1 MRGVGCNGIPQ
12 ARPGGN
18 RPRSFGPGR
27 GAGNPLPAPAGE
39 SIKRHARGR
48 ASCPAA
54 VWEDDE
60 LTTPAIEISGLWFA
74 YEGRRVLDDVCLR
87 LPAGDFLAV
96 LGPNGGGKST
106 LLKLLLGL
114 IKPGGGSVRVLGAAP
129 GQAGGRIGYLP
140 QFTQV
145 SANFPITVLGA
156 TLLGF
161 VKPGIFWPR
170 SGATRRAE
178 REAAL
183 AALKRVGLAGHA
195 ERRLSELSGGQ
206 RQRVFIARAIVSGP
220 ELLLLDEPTA
230 SVDGRS
236 RQELMA
242 LLAELNRD
250 MTIVMV
256 SHDMST
262 VDGCVKSIACVNRTL
277 HHHMDSRLTP
287 EIFAEATGVDPK
299 LGCPVEL
306 FAHGAVPHRVVPA
319 HDEPGCCGGRHAHG
333 HAPNGG
339 DGGPQA

>member
-1 MRGVGCNGIPQ
+1 
-12 ARPGGN
+12 
-18 RPRSFGPGR
+18 
-27 GAGNPLPAPAGE
+27 LL
-39 SIKRHARGR
+39 K
-48 ASCPAA
+48 
-54 VWEDDE
+54 
-60 LTTPAIEISGLWFA
+60 TPAIEISDLWFA
-74 YEGRRVLDDVCLR
+74 YDGVRVLDQVSLHLD
-87 LPAGDFLAV
+87 AGDFLAV

-106 LLKLLLGL
+106 LLRLMLGL
-114 IKPGGGSVRVLGAAP
+114 VKPGGGEIRVLGLPP
-129 GQAGGRIGYLP
+129 GQTGGRIGFLP

-156 TLLGF
+156 VLLGL
-161 VKPGIFWPR
+161 VRPGITWFR
-170 SGATRRAE
+170 TRAERRRE

-183 AALKRVGLAGHA
+183 MALSRVGLAEHA
-195 ERRLSELSGGQ
+195 GRRLSDLSGGQ

-277 HHHMDSRLTP
+277 HHHADSRLTP
-287 EIFAEATGVDPK
+287 LIFAQATGADSIA
-299 LGCPVEL
+299 GCPVEL
-306 FAHGAVPHRVVPA
+306 LAHGAVPHRVVLD
-319 HDEPGCCGGRHAHG
+319 HDNPDCCGGRHARAAKAG
-333 HAPNGG
+333 AAEGAGAGTDKGG
-339 DGGPQA
+339 RAS

>member
-1 MRGVGCNGIPQ
+1 MN
-12 ARPGGN
+12 
-18 RPRSFGPGR
+18 
-27 GAGNPLPAPAGE
+27 
-39 SIKRHARGR
+39 
-48 ASCPAA
+48 
-54 VWEDDE
+54 
-60 LTTPAIEISGLWFA
+60 TPAIEISDLWFA
-74 YEGRRVLDDVCLR
+74 YGDTRVLEQVNLT

-114 IKPGGGSVRVLGAAP
+114 ARPGGGSVRVLGQPA

-140 QFTQV
+140 QYTQV
-145 SANFPITVLGA
+145 SASFPITVLGA
-156 TLLGF
+156 AQLGL
-161 VKPGIFWPR
+161 VRPGFDWFKSAAER
-170 SGATRRAE
+170 KRE

-183 AALKRVGLAGHA
+183 AALARVGLADHA
-195 ERRLSELSGGQ
+195 RRRLSDLSGGQ

-262 VDGCVKSIACVNRTL
+262 VDGCVKSIACVNKSL
-277 HHHMDSRLTP
+277 HLHPDSRLTP
-287 EIFAEATGVDPK
+287 QIFAEAMGIDLVA
-299 LGCPVEL
+299 GCPVEL
-306 FAHGAVPHRVVPA
+306 FAHGPVPHRVVLG
-319 HDEPGCCGGRHAHG
+319 HDSPDCCGGRHASKK
-333 HAPNGG
+333 
-339 DGGPQA
+339 DGGVA

>member
-1 MRGVGCNGIPQ
+1 MN
-12 ARPGGN
+12 
-18 RPRSFGPGR
+18 
-27 GAGNPLPAPAGE
+27 
-39 SIKRHARGR
+39 
-48 ASCPAA
+48 
-54 VWEDDE
+54 
-60 LTTPAIEISGLWFA
+60 TPAIEISDLWFA
-74 YEGRRVLDDVCLR
+74 YGGTRVLEQVNLT

-114 IKPGGGSVRVLGAAP
+114 TRPGGGSVRVLGQPA

-140 QFTQV
+140 QYTQV
-145 SANFPITVLGA
+145 SASFPITVLGA
-156 TLLGF
+156 AQLGL
-161 VKPGIFWPR
+161 VRPGFDWFKSAAER
-170 SGATRRAE
+170 KRE

-183 AALKRVGLAGHA
+183 AALARVGLADHA
-195 ERRLSELSGGQ
+195 RRRLSDLSGGQ

-262 VDGCVKSIACVNRTL
+262 VDGCVKSIACVNKSL
-277 HHHMDSRLTP
+277 HHHADSRLTP
-287 EIFAEATGVDPK
+287 QIFAEATGMDHRVA
-299 LGCPVEL
+299 GCPVEL
-306 FAHGAVPHRVVPA
+306 LAHGPVPHRVLLD
-319 HDEPGCCGGRHAHG
+319 HDSPDCCGGRHATKK
-333 HAPNGG
+333 
-339 DGGPQA
+339 DGGVA

>member
-1 MRGVGCNGIPQ
+1 MN
-12 ARPGGN
+12 
-18 RPRSFGPGR
+18 
-27 GAGNPLPAPAGE
+27 
-39 SIKRHARGR
+39 
-48 ASCPAA
+48 
-54 VWEDDE
+54 
-60 LTTPAIEISGLWFA
+60 TPAIEISDLWFA
-74 YEGRRVLDDVCLR
+74 YGGVRVLEQVNLT

-114 IKPGGGSVRVLGAAP
+114 AAPGGGSVRVLGQPA

-145 SANFPITVLGA
+145 SASFPITVLGA
-156 TLLGF
+156 VQLGL
-161 VKPGIFWPR
+161 VRPGFDWFK
-170 SGATRRAE
+170 SAAQRRRE

-183 AALKRVGLAGHA
+183 AALARVGLADHA
-195 ERRLSELSGGQ
+195 RRRLSDLSGGQ

-262 VDGCVKSIACVNRTL
+262 VDGCVKSIACVNRCL
-277 HHHMDSRLTP
+277 HLHADSRLTP
-287 EIFAEATGVDPK
+287 QIFAEAMGIDLVA
-299 LGCPVEL
+299 GCPVEL
-306 FAHGAVPHRVVPA
+306 FAHGPVPHRVVLG
-319 HDEPGCCGGRHAHG
+319 HDNADCCGGRHASKK
-333 HAPNGG
+333 
-339 DGGPQA
+339 DGGVA